1 MIGTAP
7 GAGGRTPLAV
17 EALGYLGGALAIIAG
32 LVAVRQFWPHTT
44 AAGELGLAGA
54 AAAGLAVGGALTPAG
69 RNAAF
74 GRLRSVL
81 WVLSVIAL
89 AAFAGVLCGQ
99 ILRLP
104 DDDTATITGA
114 VGTCYAAV
122 LWRQARTAPLHL
134 ALFCA
139 AAVTA
144 GSATAWLGPGL
155 RSWGPGLA
163 VWALSAL
170 WAVAVERGLLTPA
183 WAGHLAAG
191 TGLLL
196 GAELA
201 MPIAAGQ
208 ALAVATVLA
217 LLTAGVVTRR
227 GWLLVFGVIGVL
239 LVVPQTVERY
249 LPRSAAT
256 PLAILVA
263 GLALLASALCSPAGT
278 AAAAR
283 AAARPDPPRRRR

>member
-1 MIGTAP
+1 MIDAAP
-7 GAGGRTPLAV
+7 EAGSRTPLAV
-17 EALGYLGGALAIIAG
+17 EALGYLGGALAITAG
-32 LVAVRQFWPHTT
+32 LVAVRQFWPDTT
-44 AAGELGLAGA
+44 AGDELGLAGA
-54 AAAGLAVGGALTPAG
+54 AAAALAVGGAVTPAG

-74 GRLRSVL
+74 GRLRSAA

-89 AAFAGVLCGQ
+89 AAFTGVLCDQ

-104 DDDTATITGA
+104 GDGTATLIGA
-114 VGTCYAAV
+114 VSACYATV

-144 GSATAWLGPGL
+144 GGAAAWLGL

-163 VWALSAL
+163 IWALSLL
-170 WAVAVERGLLTPA
+170 WAVAVERGVLTPA
-183 WAGHLAAG
+183 WAGHLTAG
-191 TGLLL
+191 AGLLL

-201 MPIAAGQ
+201 MQIAAGHV
-208 ALAVATVLA
+208 LAIATVLA
-217 LLTAGVVTRR
+217 LLAAGVVTRR

-239 LVVPQTVERY
+239 QVVPQTVARY

-256 PLAILVA
+256 PLAIFVI
-263 GLALLASALCSPAGT
+263 GLALLAVALWI
-278 AAAAR
+278 AR
-283 AAARPDPPRRRR
+283 RHSKRAQGDDVS